1 MNPKAP
7 ATRAWPPWL
16 SLIGLWSLLSLVF
29 SSQLYWSGYV
39 PTWSHAFLTEA
50 LYWFTWGLLA
60 PLVFWT
66 CRRVHHLPWSMRALA
81 ILAGAFFAAALQPVI
96 AEIIG
101 AAIAPL
107 GWCYGECLASTT
119 PFGNDFAMRAVR
131 VAGVNLPV
139 YAGVVLAW
147 HAAAYHRESREREL
161 RAAELESSLRTAQ
174 LAALRSQLNPHFLFN
189 SLHSIAELVHSD
201 PKLAE
206 DLIVRLGELLR
217 KVLDSS
223 HAQEVTLEEELEF
236 VRAYAEIEQIRL
248 GERLN
253 VRWEIDADAL
263 RVRVPSLVLQ
273 PLIENAIRHGI
284 APSSRPGTLTIRG
297 SRAEGFL
304 VLDVHDSGPGFES
317 GEDRRSGIGL
327 ANTRVRL
334 ESLYGARQGLE
345 LLNQDGFT
353 ARVRIPVD
361 GP

>member
-1 MNPKAP
+1 MNTLAP

-16 SLIGLWSLLSLVF
+16 SLLGLWLLLSLVF

-39 PTWSHAFLTEA
+39 PTWSQAFLTEA
-50 LYWFTWGLLA
+50 VYWFSWGLLV
-60 PLVFWT
+60 PLVFWM
-66 CRRVHHLPWSMRALA
+66 CRRLHGRTWGIRAPA
-81 ILAGAFFAAALQPVI
+81 ILFGALGVAALQPVI

-107 GWCYGECLASTT
+107 GWCYGECLANAT

-147 HAAAYHRESREREL
+147 HALAYYRESRDRAL
-161 RAAELESSLRTAQ
+161 RAMELESSLQQAQ

-189 SLHSIAELVHSD
+189 SLHSIAELVHAD

-217 KVLDSS
+217 KALDSS
-223 HAQEVTLEEELEF
+223 QAHEVTLEEELEF
-236 VRAYAEIEQIRL
+236 VRGYVGIEQIRL
-248 GERLN
+248 GERLT
-253 VRWEIDADAL
+253 VRWDIAQDAL

-284 APSSRPGTLTIRG
+284 APSNRPGALTIRAA
-297 SRAEGFL
+297 RADGFL
-304 VLDVHDSGPGFES
+304 VLDVHDSGPGFDS
-317 GEDRRSGIGL
+317 GPDRRAGIGL